1 MKLSLGKHYHS
12 FTAAMCEEA
21 LLPVVTNVEDGCDI
35 CPKEHAVLVHG
46 NNAVKNDGRRS
57 DRYYL
62 PKVLK
67 DHICQKVALAL
78 DFSSERFTIKNEE
91 AAIARRQR
99 SDRKRKA
106 SASSI
111 DPAA

>member
-1 MKLSLGKHYHS
+1 MKLFLGKQYPR
-12 FTAAMCEEA
+12 FTAAMCAEA

-35 CPKEHAVLVHG
+35 RPKEHAALVHE

-57 DRYYL
+57 DKYYL

-67 DHICQKVALAL
+67 EYICQKVALEL
-78 DFSSERFTIKNEE
+78 DFSSDRFTIKEEE
-91 AAIARRQR
+91 AAIARRER
-99 SDRKRKA
+99 SDRKRKD

-111 DPAA
+111 DPEA